1 MGPFCRRERAAR
13 QQDACRAAC
22 ETSGDG
28 APFACATTG
37 TRRMAGLGERSV
49 WVRRGH
55 DDEVGADRRREQRRN
70 QLLAIAGST
79 TLAMMHAASY
89 CHANVDMHGRDAAGV
104 HDLFIRSTLT
114 HAQQQWHKAPPEA
127 PAVSCPRR
135 RYDRDRSPD
144 SGDRRFFVRA
154 SRARILRFACT
165 LAEAGSHIM
174 SS

>member
-13 QQDACRAAC
+13 QQDAS

-49 WVRRGH
+49 W
-55 DDEVGADRRREQRRN
+55 EVGADRRREQRRN

-174 SS
+174 TESGRECVWTDMA